1 MTGTKLDR
9 RSAKTRQACLDA
21 FLELL
26 LAEGYEAI
34 SVSDV
39 ILRADIGRSTFY
51 DHYTGKEDLL
61 RACLSVPF
69 SALADCLLPGATAAG
84 LTPTIAHFHQ
94 QRRLVRDLM
103 SGPTRGLLVRS
114 LAEMIEANLPKGDAV
129 PIPAGLAAA
138 MLAESQ
144 LGLLWHWLTGRD
156 AVAPERIAAALLA
169 SGRAAAL
176 MASQD

>member
-1 MTGTKLDR
+1 MTATKLDR
-9 RSAKTRQACLDA
+9 RSARTRQACLDA

-26 LAEGYEAI
+26 LSEGYEAI

-39 ILRADIGRSTFY
+39 IARADVGRSTFY

-69 SALADCLLPGATAAG
+69 STLADCLLPGASAAE
-84 LTPTIAHFHQ
+84 LTPRIAHFHQ
-94 QRRLVRDLM
+94 QRRLVRDLL
-103 SGPTRGLLVRS
+103 SGQTRGMLVRC
-114 LAEMIEANLPKGDAV
+114 LAEMIEANLPKGDS

-144 LGLLWHWLTGRD
+144 LGLLWHWLSGRD
-156 AVAPERIAAALLA
+156 AVAPERIAAALVA
-169 SGRAAAL
+169 SGRAAAI
-176 MASQD
+176 AFQA